1 MHVLS
6 VAIPTAQG
14 TGQNSSG
21 IPVTIAANVT
31 NQTSDGAPPT
41 QGLPL
46 KCFNLTDTSGNQTSV
61 VVQFNRTALAQ
72 GDQPPSNQT
81 ASPNG
86 DNNGSSGDPQ
96 CVTFSFPCFDRR
108 HECLTM
114 WGSSFQF
121 CPSPGGS
128 VSPFANG
135 TNVTFQ
141 EVPCPYLNNG
151 TSPGG
156 ANPGNSTLTSNGNNE

>member
-1 MHVLS
+1 MRVLS

-31 NQTSDGAPPT
+31 NQTSNGAPPT

-96 CVTFSFPCFDRR
+96 CVTFLFSLFR
-108 HECLTM
+108 
-114 WGSSFQF
+114 SS
-121 CPSPGGS
+121 PR
-128 VSPFANG
+128 V
-135 TNVTFQ
+135 
-141 EVPCPYLNNG
+141 LNNVG
-151 TSPGG
+151 FQLPILPESGWLGVTIR
-156 ANPGNSTLTSNGNNE
+156 ERD